1 MSEDAAKAR
10 RRASDAEQIRIGVL
24 RLTDSAPIVVAHE
37 FGFFADEGLNVALS
51 VEPSWANIADKL
63 AHGALDA
70 ASILPPLAFAV
81 TLGLRG
87 AAEPLVI
94 PYCLSLGVDTITLVK
109 RLGVEV
115 REASAREGGVA
126 ASLAARLKR
135 SSGETPLAVVHQY
148 STHNL
153 LLRYWL
159 AAAGAVAGR
168 DFALSVAPPA
178 RTVEALQTGRI
189 AGFCAGAPWG
199 EIAVRAG
206 VGVTVATSNVVW
218 RYAPEKALAVR
229 ERWSRDHPDTLGG
242 MLRALYRAAR
252 FCDAPHNASYV
263 AALLS
268 RRVWLGLDSHA
279 ILSSLPGTLGAEN
292 RSRFHSHAAT
302 FPWRSHALWFLDQM
316 RRWALIEPG
325 QKLRDIAERVYRPD
339 LYAAALTAVGAP
351 IPLTDAK
358 PEGGHAEP
366 WSIAAEPLPI
376 AMAQDLFCDGAVF
389 DPARLDSPPWVAM
402 GPSLP
407 T

>member
-1 MSEDAAKAR
+1 MSDDAAKAR
-10 RRASDAEQIRIGVL
+10 GQAPGPAMIRIGVL
-24 RLTDSAPIVVAHE
+24 RLTDSAPIIVAHE
-37 FGFFADEGLNVALS
+37 FGFFADEGLDVALS

-70 ASILPPLAFAV
+70 GSILPPLAFAV
-81 TLGLRG
+81 SLGLRG
-87 AAEPLVI
+87 AAESLVI
-94 PYCLSLGVDTITLVK
+94 PYCLSLGGDTITLEK
-109 RLGVEV
+109 RLGNEV
-115 REASAREGGVA
+115 RQASAHEGGA
-126 ASLAARLKR
+126 AAALAARLKR
-135 SSGETPLAVVHQY
+135 KSQETSLAVVHEY

-168 DFALSVAPPA
+168 DFALSVVPPA

-199 EIAVRAG
+199 EVAVRAG
-206 VGVTVATSNVVW
+206 AGVTVATSNDVW
-218 RYAPEKALAVR
+218 RNAPEKALAVR
-229 ERWSRDHPDTLGG
+229 ERWSRDHHGALSG

-252 FCDAPHNASYV
+252 FCDVPHNASYV

-268 RRVWLGLDSHA
+268 RRAWLGIDSHA

-316 RRWALIEPG
+316 TRWRLIEPG
-325 QKLRDIAERVYRPD
+325 HRPRDIAERVYRPD

-351 IPLTDAK
+351 IPLADAK

-366 WSIAAEPLPI
+366 WPIAAAPGPI
-376 AMAQDLFCDGAVF
+376 AMAPDLFCDGAEF
-389 DPARLDSPPWVAM
+389 DPARLGSPPWVAS
-402 GPSLP
+402 GPSHG